1 MERVNV
7 VYIDGVPIVV
17 PNQQQPRTTKFLIEI
32 DRELGRDPFA
42 MDKFA
47 KAPVSNQ
54 DIWDSATVVPL

>member
-1 MERVNV
+1 MERVDV
-7 VYIDGVPIVV
+7 VYIDGVA
-17 PNQQQPRTTKFLIEI
+17 NQQQPRTTKFLIEM

>member
-17 PNQQQPRTTKFLIEI
+17 PNQQPRTTKFLIEM